1 MELRKKIQLKMYAT
15 YYLGY
20 YPLYG
25 KSKYVYKSQEFFI
38 ALNIVAGFFLTNLG
52 VLTRHKRFVEMC
64 ETTIWI
70 LGQWNRPSTLH
81 YIAKVN
87 FSKNSQDISSKDF
100 PPKNQASD
108 WLTYLVFQS

>member
-38 ALNIVAGFFLTNLG
+38 ALNIVAGFFFDKSWSLDQTQKICRDVWDDNLDLG
-52 VLTRHKRFVEMC
+52 TMEPPFN
-64 ETTIWI
+64 TT
-70 LGQWNRPSTLH
+70 LYS
-81 YIAKVN
+81 
-87 FSKNSQDISSKDF
+87 
-100 PPKNQASD
+100 
-108 WLTYLVFQS
+108 

>member
-1 MELRKKIQLKMYAT
+1 MYAT

-20 YPLYG
+20 YRLYG

-38 ALNIVAGFFLTNLG
+38 ALNIVAGFFFDKSWSLDQTQ
-52 VLTRHKRFVEMC
+52 KMC

-81 YIAKVN
+81 YIAKVS
-87 FSKNSQDISSKDF
+87 FSKNSQDISLKDF